1 MSLST
6 PATLSSRQ
14 GLVVASDLSESLISL
29 KGISPSILASGS
41 DPIKE
46 ISRILRDDPV
56 KQLNIVAH
64 GAPGS
69 IGLGTGLNKETLI
82 ANQQQLAEWN
92 VERIALWSCEVA
104 QDKDFIALLEEFT
117 GADVV
122 ASKKKLGLGNTLAN
136 ADNDVL
142 KVAVENLPFS
152 LHTNS
157 VGFDI
162 NPGDQAGVFDVSIF
176 YGTYHGNGE
185 KSHEG
190 ALSLFGLDPNGDSQN
205 FNHYNTELYGRGGD
219 LSVTT
224 PGFAFQNAPNGQ
236 FRPDS
241 SITLNRED
249 SSSQYLS
256 DQDIAATGFVPG
268 QTYFY
273 TQGGSSPLVGS
284 WNSSI
289 QEHQVAYIC
298 HKISSR

>member
-122 ASKKKLGLGNTLAN
+122 ASKKKLGLGLTLFDAGFSTLED
-136 ADNDVL
+136 AIR
-142 KVAVENLPFS
+142 NLPFE
-152 LHTNS
+152 LHTNT
-157 VGFDI
+157 VGFDV
-162 NPGDQAGVFDVSIF
+162 NPGSTTNLWDVTLY
-176 YGTYHGNGE
+176 YGSWHNNAPAQ
-185 KSHEG
+185 G
-190 ALSLFGLDPNGDSQN
+190 ALSLYSLDQEGDPTQWSDYNVESYGQVDNTSGSTHGFTKSDNSKSGNIEFGKTKTTQWS
-205 FNHYNTELYGRGGD
+205 ELF
-219 LSVTT
+219 S
-224 PGFAFQNAPNGQ
+224 
-236 FRPDS
+236 
-241 SITLNRED
+241 
-249 SSSQYLS
+249 
-256 DQDIAATGFVPG
+256 
-268 QTYFY
+268 
-273 TQGGSSPLVGS
+273 
-284 WNSSI
+284 
-289 QEHQVAYIC
+289 
-298 HKISSR
+298 

>member
-122 ASKKKLGLGNTLAN
+122 ASKQKLGLGSSLLDAGFSTLE
-136 ADNDVL
+136 D
-142 KVAVENLPFS
+142 AVRNLPFE
-152 LHTNS
+152 LHTNT
-157 VGFDI
+157 VGFDV
-162 NPGDQAGVFDVSIF
+162 NDGSQSGLFDVTLY
-176 YGTYHGNGE
+176 YGSWHN
-185 KSHEG
+185 SSPSPEG
-190 ALSLFGLDPNGDSQN
+190 ALSLFTLSP
-205 FNHYNTELYGRGGD
+205 GGD
-219 LSVTT
+219 KSDYNDYKVEAYGSGGTISDNRYSFGQAASSDTINLVSERNNT
-224 PGFAFQNAPNGQ
+224 PYTDGMIASSGF
-236 FRPDS
+236 D
-241 SITLNRED
+241 
-249 SSSQYLS
+249 
-256 DQDIAATGFVPG
+256 
-268 QTYFY
+268 
-273 TQGGSSPLVGS
+273 
-284 WNSSI
+284 
-289 QEHQVAYIC
+289 
-298 HKISSR
+298 